1 MVSARRRIERMK
13 KSLALSRAAMNFKAT
28 VVFIDM
34 DGVVKKTCGW
44 RTATESGSRMG
55 SRKEAAAG

>member
-28 VVFIDM
+28 VVFIDV
-34 DGVVKKTCGW
+34 DGVVKKELRLANGHREWITYG
-44 RTATESGSRMG
+44 EP
-55 SRKEAAAG
+55 KEAAG